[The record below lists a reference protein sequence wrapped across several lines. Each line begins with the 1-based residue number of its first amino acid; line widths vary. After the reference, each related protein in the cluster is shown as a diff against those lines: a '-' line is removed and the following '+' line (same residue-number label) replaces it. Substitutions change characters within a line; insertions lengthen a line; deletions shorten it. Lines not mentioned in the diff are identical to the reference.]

1 MRRLLWIALAVAAAG
16 TALWLLAGPPR
27 EYFLRQECARFH
39 QQRME
44 RFNLLRFQRAR
55 AAADVAPRIDR
66 QMDELLRET
75 RTVTVRG
82 WEVVLVPAGAL
93 PPVRGHVR
101 KVTCDPSAP
110 GDPAPVRG
118 PMTVWLK
125 PVGWL
130 ARLLG

>member
-1 MRRLLWIALAVAAAG
+1 MVVGGGWSGIAAAVAAAK
-16 TALWLLAGPPR
+16 
-27 EYFLRQECARFH
+27 
-39 QQRME
+39 
-44 RFNLLRFQRAR
+44 
-55 AAADVAPRIDR
+55 
-66 QMDELLRET
+66 
-75 RTVTVRG
+75 RG